1 MCTGIRYKNYFGRNL
16 DYEFSYGQEIIITP
30 RNYKFNFKHTNNINN
45 YAIIGAGIIQNNY
58 PLYFDGINE
67 KGLGIAGLNF
77 VGNCVY
83 YPLDDSKINI
93 AQYEFIPY
101 ILTNFKDIDEVKNA
115 LKNINLDNEAISDKY
130 PLAQLH
136 WLIADKDKS
145 IVVESTKNGL
155 QVYDNDL
162 NVLTNNPPF
171 NMQVDNFNLYNLSP
185 EDLITPDTNKIDYSR
200 GTGTIGLPGDLSSKG
215 RFVKVAYTNK
225 YSLTLKND
233 LSEAFHILHSVEQQY
248 GCCKVK
254 ENEYEYTIYSSMCDL
269 SNGVYYYTTYNN
281 HQINGVDMKKED
293 LNSSSLITY
302 PMLDSENINIQN

>member
-1 MCTGIRYKNYFGRNL
+1 MCTGIKYKNYFGRNL
-16 DYEFSYGQEIIITP
+16 DYDFSYGQEIVITP
-30 RNYKFNFKHTNNINN
+30 RNYKFNFKHADNINN
-45 YAIIGAGIIQNNY
+45 YAIIGAGIIQNNI

-83 YPLDDSKINI
+83 HPLDESKINI

-101 ILTNFKDIDEVKNA
+101 ILTDFSNIKEVKKA
-115 LKNINLDNEAISDKY
+115 LNNINLDNEAISDKY
-130 PLAQLH
+130 PLARLH
-136 WLIADKDKS
+136 WLMADKDSS
-145 IVVESTKNGL
+145 IVVESMKDGL
-155 QVYDNDL
+155 HIYDNPL

-171 NMQVDNFNLYNLSP
+171 NYQLDNFNSYNLSP
-185 EDLITPDTNKIDYSR
+185 KDSIIDTSKIDYSR

-233 LSEAFHILHSVEQQY
+233 LTQSFHILHSVDQQY
-248 GCCKVK
+248 GCVEVK
-254 ENEYEYTIYSSMCDL
+254 DNEYEYTIYSSMCDL
-269 SNGVYYYTTYNN
+269 NKGVYYYTTYNN

-293 LNSSSLITY
+293 LDSSSLITY
-302 PMLDSENINIQN
+302 PMLDNENINIQN